1 MPVLSQQT
9 VILNDGD
16 LKLYKRARS
25 RVWQATFSIDGH
37 WVRISTKCRDLEE
50 AKVAAK
56 AQMVE
61 YQFRQKHQLPVGS
74 KKFGDV
80 ARLAIAEM
88 RKALDA
94 DRGKK
99 RTAIISLS

>member
-1 MPVLSQQT
+1 MPKLSPQT

-25 RVWQATFSIDGH
+25 KAWQATFNIDGH

-56 AQMVE
+56 AQ
-61 YQFRQKHQLPVGS
+61 KL
-74 KKFGDV
+74 K
-80 ARLAIAEM
+80 
-88 RKALDA
+88 
-94 DRGKK
+94 
-99 RTAIISLS
+99 IIKI